1 MLVAAML
8 RPEQREDRE
17 LEAVRI
23 AAEQLADALQ
33 LPVGQPEGPVQRL
46 FRDRRQRFES
56 SWGTR
61 RSVSS
66 FSQVVGVVRFLLR

>member
-23 AAEQLADALQ
+23 AAEQLADTLQ
-33 LPVGQPEGPVQRL
+33 LPVGQPEGPVERL
-46 FRDRRQRFES
+46 FRDRRQSLES

-61 RSVSS
+61 RPVSS
-66 FSQVVGVVRFLLR
+66 FSQVVGVVRFSSR